1 MRYAI
6 KGLGLSAALA
16 AALLAGA
23 ATTATAA
30 PAESGRGTAGV
41 AERTEGAE
49 GLYAPSALVL
59 TVGKGEDPAT
69 ATVERAVVLRCSPA
83 PGGDHP
89 APERAC
95 AELRAVDGE
104 FASLVETDGDR
115 FCPMVWDPVTVTA
128 DGVWDGRRVSY
139 SHTFANSCVMAD
151 ATDRVFAF

>member
-16 AALLAGA
+16 AACLAGA
-23 ATTATAA
+23 AGTATAA
-30 PAESGRGTAGV
+30 PAHP
-41 AERTEGAE
+41 E

-59 TVGKGEDPAT
+59 TVGKGDDPAT

-95 AELRAVDGE
+95 AELRSAGGD
-104 FASLVETDGDR
+104 FASLVEAESDR
-115 FCPMVWDPVTVTA
+115 VCPMVWEPVTVTA
-128 DGVWDGRRVSY
+128 DGTWDGRRVSY
-139 SHTFANSCVMAD
+139 AHTFPNACVMAD
-151 ATDRVFAF
+151 RAGAVFSF